1 MYHKWRHP
9 SLLLLSVGIANV
21 GDFIYLV
28 AINIFIFQLTGSAT
42 AVALMWLI
50 SPLVNIFTKFWTG
63 SFIDFRSKRKIVM
76 LTYVIRGLSIF
87 VLALSHHII
96 LIYSVLIIMSI
107 AKSFF
112 SPASM
117 TYITMTIPKELRK
130 QFNSIRSF
138 ATSGAAIIG
147 PAIGGGLIT
156 ITSTSTVLWING
168 LFFFISAGLLLFLPN
183 DPVKDSTVPKLT
195 LKQVKMDFSI
205 VLQFMKEQRYITFV
219 YTGFILLMI
228 FTFAMDTQEV
238 VFVQEVIGLS
248 EIDYTLLVSIT
259 GIGSLIGAFLLTIVS
274 KRLSIRMMIVIGLTM
289 TSLGYVLYAFSWS
302 FASIVSGFILIGF
315 FIIYLNAGVI
325 TFYQNNVQV
334 EMMGRVTS
342 IYDFIQSVLQ
352 IISILAV
359 GLLADFLSLRGT
371 IIALALTMI
380 TVTIIYASIIYKKG
394 YEELY
399 MESA

>member
-28 AINIFIFQLTGSAT
+28 AINIYIFQLTGSAT

-63 SFIDFRSKRKIVM
+63 SFIDFRSKRKIVL

-130 QFNSIRSF
+130 QFNSFRSF

-147 PAIGGGLIT
+147 PAIGGGLIA

-168 LFFFISAGLLLFLPN
+168 VFFFISAGLLLFLPN
-183 DPVKDSTVPKLT
+183 DPVKGSTVPKLT

-238 VFVQEVIGLS
+238 VFI
-248 EIDYTLLVSIT
+248 
-259 GIGSLIGAFLLTIVS
+259 
-274 KRLSIRMMIVIGLTM
+274 
-289 TSLGYVLYAFSWS
+289 
-302 FASIVSGFILIGF
+302 
-315 FIIYLNAGVI
+315 
-325 TFYQNNVQV
+325 
-334 EMMGRVTS
+334 
-342 IYDFIQSVLQ
+342 
-352 IISILAV
+352 
-359 GLLADFLSLRGT
+359 
-371 IIALALTMI
+371 
-380 TVTIIYASIIYKKG
+380 
-394 YEELY
+394 
-399 MESA
+399 

>member
-259 GIGSLIGAFLLTIVS
+259 GIGSLNGAFLLTIVS
-274 KRLSIRMMIVIGLTM
+274 KGLSIRMMIVIGLTM

-380 TVTIIYASIIYKKG
+380 TITIIYASIIYKKG

>member
-183 DPVKDSTVPKLT
+183 DPVKDPTVPKLT

-274 KRLSIRMMIVIGLTM
+274 KGLSIRMMIVIGLTM

>member
-183 DPVKDSTVPKLT
+183 DPVKGSTVPKLT

>member
-9 SLLLLSVGIANV
+9 SLLLFSVGIANV

-183 DPVKDSTVPKLT
+183 DPVKGSTVPKLT

>member
-156 ITSTSTVLWING
+156 ITSTSTVLWLNG

-183 DPVKDSTVPKLT
+183 DPVKGSTVPKLT

-238 VFVQEVIGLS
+238 VFVQEVIWLS

-274 KRLSIRMMIVIGLTM
+274 KRLSFRMMIVIGLTM

-399 MESA
+399 MESV